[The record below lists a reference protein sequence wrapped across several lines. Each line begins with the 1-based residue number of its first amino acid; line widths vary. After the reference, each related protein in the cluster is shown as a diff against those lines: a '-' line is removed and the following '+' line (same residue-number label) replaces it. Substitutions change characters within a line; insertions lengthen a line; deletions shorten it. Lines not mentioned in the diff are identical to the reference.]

1 MAFYILQ
8 DGFELCGWKGLPF
21 ALRYPNPRYADFFDR
36 EDYRVVYWLDGKHDI
51 EMDSL
56 TDSQKKL
63 MNRLVEQG
71 IAVPSDGSRTLTPR
85 QAYKSYPAMYKNSVL
100 WSITGRCNYNCRHC
114 FMSAPDYHGEDLT
127 MEQITRILDGLAE
140 CGIRCVSLT
149 GGEALVHPRFYDIL
163 DEIAARGIVL
173 ETLYSNGELI
183 DERLLDELEKRSMH
197 PAFHLSYDGVGWH
210 DWLRGVEGAEAA
222 VIRAFRLLREHD
234 CQTSTS
240 MCLHRHNI
248 GVLKDSIDLLA
259 SLGVSHV
266 KMNVATPAGRWKN
279 EAKHFISQ
287 EEAFEAIEAYL
298 PQYVADGMPV
308 SAQFCGY
315 IDFNR
320 ETRRIMIPFQ
330 KYSGLEGGNRAYACN
345 AVKNGIYISP
355 TGKVLPCMTLGG
367 TAIDP
372 MFESALEKPLSEILS
387 DSHYRDV
394 CLAKMGDCI
403 DHNEKCRECEYR
415 LACGAGCRA
424 GACGETG
431 TDYLGVDEDACRF
444 FKGGWYE
451 KAQALVRRYKDC
463 FPSAQNA
470 ERAGGEMISR
480 DIVTIEESTHK
491 RRNETC

>member
-21 ALRYPNPRYADFFDR
+21 ALRYPNPRYTDFFNR

-51 EMDSL
+51 EIDSL

-63 MNRLVEQG
+63 MSRLVEQG
-71 IAVPSDGSRTLTPR
+71 IAVPSDGSRTLGSR
-85 QAYKSYPAMYKNSVL
+85 QAYKSYPAMYKNHVL
-100 WSITGRCNYNCRHC
+100 WSITGKCNYNCRHC
-114 FMSAPDYHGEDLT
+114 FMSAPDYHGEDMT
-127 MEQITRILDGLAE
+127 MEQITSILDGLVE

-149 GGEALVHPRFYDIL
+149 GGEALVQPRFYDIL

-173 ETLYSNGELI
+173 ETLYSNGAMI
-183 DERLLDELEKRSMH
+183 DGRLLDELEKRNMH
-197 PAFHLSYDGVGWH
+197 PAFHLSYDGTGWH

-222 VIRAFRLLREHD
+222 VIRAFRLLREHG

-248 GVLKDSIDLLA
+248 SVLKDSIDLLA

-279 EAKHFISQ
+279 EVKHFISQ

-308 SAQFCGY
+308 SVQFCGF

-330 KYSGLEGGNRAYACN
+330 KYSGLEGGDRAYACD
-345 AVKNGIYISP
+345 AVRNGIYISP

-372 MFESALEKPLSEILS
+372 LFESALKKPLSEILS

-403 DHNEKCRECEYR
+403 SHNEKCRDCKYR

-424 GACGETG
+424 AACGETG
-431 TDYLGVDEDACRF
+431 TDYLGIDEDTCRF

-451 KAQALVRRYKDC
+451 KSQSLIQQYKDC
-463 FPSAQNA
+463 FPSEQNA
-470 ERAGGEMISR
+470 ERLA
-480 DIVTIEESTHK
+480 VK
-491 RRNETC
+491 